1 MNHQIRRVITVGVT
15 AGALLALG
23 AGLAY
28 ADDSG
33 DNSDDSGQQTTHHET
48 QPGTGSGLSGG
59 PSEFGVLQGAPEAP
73 APDPTFGEGT
83 LLPPVYNGYSTVTG
97 S

>member
-1 MNHQIRRVITVGVT
+1 MSHHARRAITVAVT

-28 ADDSG
+28 ADDND
-33 DNSDDSGQQTTHHET
+33 DNGDSGPHAAPHQTE
-48 QPGTGSGLSGG
+48 PGTGSGLSGG
-59 PSEFGVLQGAPEAP
+59 PTEFGVLQGAPGVP
-73 APDPTFGEGT
+73 VPDPTFGEGT
-83 LLPPVYNGYSTVTG
+83 VLPPVYNGYSAVTG